1 MKKKKEIMYFY
12 IFILPWIIGFL
23 IFTIYPMLSSIYYSF
38 TNYNVIN
45 PPEFIGLEN
54 YTYMLQDELI
64 GYSVKATL
72 YYSLISVPFTLL
84 LSLGL
89 AMLLNQKMPMKGFFR
104 TAMYLPSMIS
114 GVAMSLL
121 WIWIF
126 RPQIGLL
133 NYMLSIFGIEGPLW
147 LLDKDWA
154 IPALILMNAWRTG
167 GGMIIF
173 LAALQGVPAT
183 YYEAAIIDG
192 ARPLRRFWNITLPFI
207 SPVFLFQLIMGIIG
221 SFQVFTQAYVMT
233 RGGPNYATLFYVY
246 YLYQNAFSSFKM
258 GYASA
263 MSWVLAIIIGL
274 MTFLILKFS
283 DKFVYYEGGKQ

>member
-1 MKKKKEIMYFY
+1 
-12 IFILPWIIGFL
+12 
-23 IFTIYPMLSSIYYSF
+23 
-38 TNYNVIN
+38 
-45 PPEFIGLEN
+45 
-54 YTYMLQDELI
+54 
-64 GYSVKATL
+64 
-72 YYSLISVPFTLL
+72 
-84 LSLGL
+84 
-89 AMLLNQKMPMKGFFR
+89 
-104 TAMYLPSMIS
+104 MYLPSMIS